1 MLTKRADHL
10 TPPFRLCWCCDQDDP
25 YENNPRALADAILLQ
40 CQVFGMQFV
49 FLRPLTTIATVV
61 LAKLQYYGG
70 GDGPQDYRSPQFYIV
85 IVENISIFTAFAG
98 LLKFYHAVAEDLA
111 WCRPFAKFLCIKGV
125 VFMTFW
131 QGLAITVLAET
142 TDVGGQQSEEWANSA
157 QNFLICL
164 EMLLFSIAHFYCFPT
179 EEWDPD
185 YRIRASRGLSE
196 SLALGDFVQD
206 LKLIL
211 NKSSKR
217 KKKAAK
223 KPTEPT
229 VPEGDEDEGE
239 NDDDDDTVLT
249 TTSRDSTGAD
259 LETALRECIA
269 EVVAN
274 DVDCVQNDNASDNNS
289 ERSNSAE
296 LNRGLGLLE
305 ALSFSLTG
313 NRSQSAVA
321 GTLDGQASM
330 ESGEEEFDRRK
341 DSAVATESTGLLA
354 GDKSESSSSGEEE
367 DTEDDDADAYEK
379 LPGRTKNEEVLAP
392 SIFTTMA
399 QIGSDP
405 KYK

>member
-10 TPPFRLCWCCDQDDP
+10 TPPFRLCWCCDKGDP

-61 LAKLQYYGG
+61 LAKFQYYGG

-85 IVENISIFTAFAG
+85 IIQNISIFTAFAG
-98 LLKFYHAVAEDLA
+98 LLKFYHAVDKDLA

-131 QGLAITVLAET
+131 QGLALTVLAET
-142 TDVGGQQSEEWANSA
+142 TDVGGQQSEEWAKSA

-185 YRIRASRGLSE
+185 YRIRASRGISE

-249 TTSRDSTGAD
+249 AASKDSTGAD

-269 EVVAN
+269 EVDAN
-274 DVDCVQNDNASDNNS
+274 TIDGAQNDNESVNNS

-296 LNRGLGLLE
+296 LKRGLGLLE

-313 NRSQSAVA
+313 NRSQSTGAD
-321 GTLDGQASM
+321 TLNGQASI
-330 ESGEEEFDRRK
+330 ERGEEEFAGK
-341 DSAVATESTGLLA
+341 QDSPVATENTGLLA

-367 DTEDDDADAYEK
+367 DTEHDDADAYEDI
-379 LPGRTKNEEVLAP
+379 PGRTKNEEVLAP

-399 QIGSDP
+399 QIGNDP
-405 KYK
+405 NYK